1 MDKKIL
7 MLGWGFPPK
16 IEGGL
21 DIHVAHLFEELRK
34 KDVDIHL
41 ALPEEYAPAG
51 EDFIALGSSSDHVLP
66 KSREISSQV
75 AELAKDYDI
84 LHTHDWFGSEAGL
97 KSKKYSDVEW
107 VSTLHSLSS
116 QRSRYTNEEGLKLE
130 RAAAEKSDQLIAVS
144 NQLGDEIKSQ
154 FGEEARVINNG
165 FTKKEAQGKDVKKD
179 LRIGDN
185 MIFFVGRHTEQK
197 GLEHLLYGFK
207 KFLEDNSGTLV
218 LGGKGHMQEALQEF
232 TEILGI
238 EKNVIFPGFI
248 ADEELGDYYSSA
260 DVFVSPSINEPFG
273 LTITEA
279 LEHQTPVVAA
289 ENGAE
294 EILPDNTIVKVSPN
308 SNEISRGIEEA
319 LEKEIGRIE
328 GRSWEKVA
336 KETLEVYIDL
346 T

>member
-1 MDKKIL
+1 

-21 DIHVAHLFEELRK
+21 DIHVAHLFKELRK
-34 KDVDIHL
+34 KGVDIDL

-51 EDFIALGSSSDHVLP
+51 EDFIALENSSDHVLP
-66 KSREISSQV
+66 KSRELSSQV
-75 AELAKDYDI
+75 AELAREYDI
-84 LHTHDWFGSEAGL
+84 IHTHDWFGSEAGL
-97 KSKKYSDVEW
+97 KSKKYSDVAW

-116 QRSRYTNEEGLKLE
+116 QRSRNTNEEGLKLE

-154 FGEEARVINNG
+154 FGEETRVIHNG
-165 FTKKEAQGKDVKKD
+165 FTKKEAQGRDVKEE
-179 LRIGDN
+179 LGIEDN

-207 KFLEDNSGTLV
+207 KFKEENKGTLV

-238 EKNVIFPGFI
+238 EDNVIFPGFI
-248 ADEELGDYYSSA
+248 PDKELGDYYSSA

-289 ENGAE
+289 ESGAE
-294 EILPDNTIVKVSPN
+294 EVLPDNTIIKVSPN
-308 SNEISRGIEEA
+308 SDEISRGIEKA
-319 LEKEIGRIE
+319 LKKDIGSIE
-328 GRSWEKVA
+328 GRSWEEVA
-336 KETLEVYIDL
+336 EETLDVYREL
-346 T
+346 S

>member
-1 MDKKIL
+1 M

-21 DIHVAHLFEELRK
+21 DIHVAHLYEELRK
-34 KDVDIHL
+34 KGVDIDL

-51 EDFIALGSSSDHVLP
+51 EDFIALESSSDHVLP

-75 AELAKDYDI
+75 AELAQDYDI
-84 LHTHDWFGSEAGL
+84 IHTHDWFGSEAGL

-116 QRSRYTNEEGLKLE
+116 QRSRNTNEEGLKLE
-130 RAAAEKSDQLIAVS
+130 RAAAEKSDCLIAVS
-144 NQLGDEIKSQ
+144 NQLADEVKSE
-154 FGEEARVINNG
+154 FGEESRVIHNG
-165 FTKKEAQGKDVKKD
+165 FTKKKARGRDMKEKLG
-179 LRIGDN
+179 IEDN

-207 KFLEDNSGTLV
+207 KFLEDNGGTLV

-238 EKNVIFPGFI
+238 EENVIFPGFI
-248 ADEELGDYYSSA
+248 PEEDLGDYYSSA

-289 ENGAE
+289 ESGVE
-294 EILPDNTIVKVSPN
+294 EVLPDNTIAKVSP
-308 SNEISRGIEEA
+308 SSDEICRGIEEA
-319 LEKEIGRIE
+319 LEREIGSIE

-336 KETLEVYIDL
+336 EETLEVYRDL

>member
-1 MDKKIL
+1 

-34 KDVDIHL
+34 KDVDIDL

-51 EDFIALGSSSDHVLP
+51 EEFIALESSSEHVLP
-66 KSREISSQV
+66 KSRDISSQV
-75 AELAKDYDI
+75 AELAQDYDI
-84 LHTHDWFGSEAGL
+84 IHTNDWFGSEAGL

-116 QRSRYTNEEGLKLE
+116 QRSRTTNEEGLKLE
-130 RAAAEKSDQLIAVS
+130 RAAAEKSDKLIAVS
-144 NQLGDEIKSQ
+144 NQLANEIKTE
-154 FGEEARVINNG
+154 FGEEAEVIHNG
-165 FTKKEAQGKDVKKD
+165 FTKKKAQGRDMKEELD
-179 LRIGDN
+179 IEDN

-207 KFLEDNSGTLV
+207 KFLEDKNGTLV

-232 TEILGI
+232 TEILGLDDS
-238 EKNVIFPGFI
+238 VIFPGFI
-248 ADEELGDYYSSA
+248 PDEELGDYYSSA

-273 LTITEA
+273 LTLTEA

-289 ENGAE
+289 ESGAE
-294 EILPDNTIVKVSPN
+294 EVLPDNTIVKVSPD
-308 SNEISRGIEEA
+308 SDEISKGIEEA
-319 LEKEIGRIE
+319 LNREIGSIE
-328 GRSWEKVA
+328 GRTWEKVA
-336 KETLEVYIDL
+336 EETLEVYREL
-346 T
+346 A

>member
-1 MDKKIL
+1 

-34 KDVDIHL
+34 KNADIDL

-51 EDFIALGSSSDHVLP
+51 EDFIALESSSDHVLP

-84 LHTHDWFGSEAGL
+84 VHTHDWFGSEAGL
-97 KSKKYSDVEW
+97 KSKKYSDVKW

-116 QRSRYTNEEGLKLE
+116 QRSRNTNEEGLKLE
-130 RAAAEKSDQLIAVS
+130 RAAAEKSDRLIAVS
-144 NQLGDEIKSQ
+144 NQLADEIKSR
-154 FGEEARVINNG
+154 FGEKAEVIHNG
-165 FTKKEAQGKDVKKD
+165 FTKKEAQGRDVKED
-179 LRIGDN
+179 FGIEDN
-185 MIFFVGRHTEQK
+185 MFFFVGRHTEQK

-207 KFLEDNSGTLV
+207 KFLEENSGTLV

-238 EKNVIFPGFI
+238 EENVLFPGFI
-248 ADEELGDYYSSA
+248 PDKELGDYYSSA

-289 ENGAE
+289 ESGAE
-294 EILPDNTIVKVSPN
+294 EVLPDNTIVKVSPN
-308 SNEISRGIEEA
+308 SSEISRGIEEA
-319 LEKEIGRIE
+319 LEKNIGVIE
-328 GRSWEKVA
+328 GRSWSKVA
-336 KETLEVYIDL
+336 EETLEVYREL